1 MKALLSVFLFIAS
14 IGLYLLHAISTT
26 LMCGPSEFTD
36 LELKAMMVSSTFLL
50 VTSFVIGFFST
61 KKATEE
67 VQDEVKTQ
75 DHAG

>member
-1 MKALLSVFLFIAS
+1 MKTLLSVFLFIAS

-26 LMCGPSEFTD
+26 LMCGPSEFSD
-36 LELKAMMVSSTFLL
+36 LELKAMMVASTFLL
-50 VTSFVIGFFST
+50 VTSGVIGFIPT

-67 VQDEVKTQ
+67 VKIQ